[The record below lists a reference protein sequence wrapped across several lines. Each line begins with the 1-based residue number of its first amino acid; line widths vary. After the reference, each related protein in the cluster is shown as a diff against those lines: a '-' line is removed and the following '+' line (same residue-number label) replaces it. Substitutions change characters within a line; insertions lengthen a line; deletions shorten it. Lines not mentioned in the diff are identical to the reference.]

1 MRRLFALLTSMFNA
15 RCDCSLR
22 LGRLT
27 RVQSYHREC
36 IWQTSY
42 DPLPASIVQCP
53 PIPTTPIPHFQ
64 TVRPHFRA
72 LQRHIFDGQHLGYVQ
87 SYSSEQTRRN
97 RHQARE
103 QEHRQWVSRRRSHW
117 RYERGATWE
126 YRAAGFHSGQ
136 VRHSAHVRTFTWG
149 ASTGWWQSQN
159 TSSTRDSVE
168 VSCSTA
174 APNRP
179 HSQVHGT

>member
-1 MRRLFALLTSMFNA
+1 MFNA

-97 RHQARE
+97 RHQRRSE
-103 QEHRQWVSRRRSHW
+103 IHRNEYRQPELVSLQGQPVHQDLRRRITSP
-117 RYERGATWE
+117 YP
-126 YRAAGFHSGQ
+126 AGHLRL
-136 VRHSAHVRTFTWG
+136 VRRS
-149 ASTGWWQSQN
+149 
-159 TSSTRDSVE
+159 
-168 VSCSTA
+168 
-174 APNRP
+174 
-179 HSQVHGT
+179 